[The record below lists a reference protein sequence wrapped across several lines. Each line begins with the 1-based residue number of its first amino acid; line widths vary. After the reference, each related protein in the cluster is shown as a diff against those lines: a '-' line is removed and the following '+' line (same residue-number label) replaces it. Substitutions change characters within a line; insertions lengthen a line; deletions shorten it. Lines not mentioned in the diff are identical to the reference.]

1 MEIKGTLKDITLPVE
16 KEVKGK
22 TYISCNAIITQ
33 EGQYPK
39 DVAIELNKTELIEKF
54 ANRKLNTEVTVQV
67 NIESREYNGKWYT
80 NIKAWRLND

>member
-1 MEIKGTLKDITLPVE
+1 MEIKGTLKNITLPQE

-22 TYISCNAIITQ
+22 TYITCNAIITQ

-39 DVAIELNKTELIEKF
+39 DVAIELNKVELIEKF
-54 ANRKLNTEVTVQV
+54 ASRKLNTEVSVEI

>member
-1 MEIKGTLKDITLPVE
+1 MEIKGTLKNITLPTE

-22 TYISCNAIITQ
+22 NYITCNAIITQ

-39 DVAIELNKTELIEKF
+39 DVAIELNKVELIEKF
-54 ANRKLNTEVTVQV
+54 ASRKLNTEVSVEI

>member
-1 MEIKGTLKDITLPVE
+1 MNITGILKNITLPTE
-16 KEVKGK
+16 KEAKGK
-22 TYISCNAIITQ
+22 TYITCQAIITQ

-54 ANRKLNTEVTVQV
+54 VNRKLNTEVSVEV
-67 NIESREYNGKWYT
+67 NVESREYNGRWYT

>member
-1 MEIKGTLKDITLPVE
+1 MNITGILKDITLPTE

-22 TYISCNAIITQ
+22 TYITCNVIITQ

-39 DVAIELNKTELIEKF
+39 DVAIELNKVELIEKF
-54 ANRKLNTEVTVQV
+54 ANRKLNTEVSVEI